1 MAKILTNDVVEE
13 TVSIVDI
20 IDAYE
25 QTYKEDSDGVALSH
39 PRIRVHSSTSREDEY
54 HRFKTQGGVVP
65 SSGCYAIRINSDIMR
80 WRPKHGNT
88 IQEKLPRAAGDRYA
102 GFMMVF
108 DTETG
113 TPKAIVHDGYVQNL
127 RVAATNVIAA
137 KHLAPPDVDTLGLLG
152 AGWQAEGQVA
162 GHVEAFDLDSI
173 TVYSPP
179 SEERRSFADRM
190 ESEHGVP
197 VQPVSDPEAV
207 FDADIVQTAT
217 NSRDPVFDVEWLD
230 PGTHLGSVNDREI
243 DSRALSVCDVTVVHS
258 RQGCIDFWT
267 RDVDTDDVA
276 YLPDNDSQRADY
288 ATYDQYPEL
297 AELVGGQITGRQ
309 TDDEVT
315 FFHNNVGIGE
325 QFAPI
330 GAIAYERAVEQ
341 DLGVDIPD
349 ELLTQDLVP

>member
-13 TVSIVDI
+13 TVPLGDI

-25 QTYKEDSDGVALSH
+25 RMYAEDGEGVALSH
-39 PRIRVHSSTSREDEY
+39 PRIRVHSPTSREGEY

-65 SSGCYAIRINSDIMR
+65 SSDCYAVRINSDVMR
-80 WRPKHGNT
+80 WRTEHGNT
-88 IQEKLPRAAGDRYA
+88 VQEKLPRAAGDRYA
-102 GFMMVF
+102 GFIMVF
-108 DTETG
+108 DTDTG
-113 TPKAIVHDGYVQNL
+113 TPRALVHDGYVQKL
-127 RVAATNVIAA
+127 RVAATNVVAA
-137 KHLAPPDVDTLGLLG
+137 KHLAQPDATTLGLLG
-152 AGWQAEGQVA
+152 AGWQAGGQVA

-173 TVYSPP
+173 VVYSPP
-179 SEERRSFADRM
+179 KEERESFAERM
-190 ESEHGVP
+190 ESEHGVS
-197 VQPVSDPEAV
+197 VRAVSEPEAV

-243 DSRALSVCDVTVVHS
+243 DSRALSACDVTVVHS

-276 YLPDNDSQRADY
+276 YLPDNDDQRADY
-288 ATYDQYPEL
+288 ATYDKYPEL
-297 AELVGGQITGRQ
+297 AELVDGQIPGRKS
-309 TDDEVT
+309 DDDVT

-325 QFAPI
+325 QFAPT
-330 GAIAYERAVEQ
+330 GAIAYERAVER